1 MTLEINGIDDLKRY
15 IGKHL
20 GYSEWHKVTQAQ
32 INQFADATEDHQWI
46 HVDPDAAKAGPFG
59 TTIAHGY
66 LLLSLIPKLLP
77 EILVVNQVGVALN
90 YGANRIR
97 FPAPVPANSN
107 IRLGATI
114 TEVEEFQGGIQLTVE
129 TTIESENSS
138 KPSLVAQLL
147 YRYYI

>member
-1 MTLEINGIDDLKRY
+1 MTLEINGIDDLKGC

-20 GYSEWHKVTQAQ
+20 GYSGWHSVTQAQ
-32 INQFADATEDHQWI
+32 IDLFAEATGDHQWI
-46 HVDPDAAKAGPFG
+46 HVDTDAAKAGPFG

-66 LLLSLIPKLLP
+66 LLLSLIPRLLP
-77 EILVVNQVGVALN
+77 EILIVNQVGVALN

-97 FPAPVPANSN
+97 FPAPVPSNSN
-107 IRLGATI
+107 IRLRATI

-129 TTIESENSS
+129 ATIEAENSS

-147 YRYYI
+147 YRYYS